1 MFFKWFQSDR
11 DVKRNYDKYTVRSS
25 YADGEWTNVIGIF
38 LSHLA
43 EEMGY
48 FQEWE
53 APNDFVWFRDK
64 SPVPTVAIEH
74 ENEESSV
81 ENEIP
86 KLLRT
91 SSLLKVLITYAN
103 PPRLGDVQK
112 KVLEWLKR
120 TSREEGQRLGEFLL
134 LVGDIGEEKE
144 GPLEWRGFVYGPD
157 KASEFKATTDFYKKE
172 FKGPTWLDNPSEATS
187 R

>member
-1 MFFKWFQSDR
+1 M
-11 DVKRNYDKYTVRSS
+11 KRNYDKYTVRRAYS
-25 YADGEWTNVIGIF
+25 DREWTNVIGIF
-38 LSHLA
+38 LSHLG

-64 SPVPTVAIEH
+64 SPVPAVAIEN
-74 ENEESSV
+74 ENDESSV

-86 KLLRT
+86 KLLTT
-91 SSLLKVLITYAN
+91 SSFLKVLITYAD
-103 PPRLGDVQK
+103 PPGPKAVQK

-120 TSREEGQRLGEFLL
+120 TSREERQRVGEFLV
-134 LVGDIGEEKE
+134 LVGDIGEEEK
-144 GPLEWRGFVYGPD
+144 GPVKWQGFVNGPD
-157 KASEFKATTDFYKKE
+157 EASEFKATTDFYQKE